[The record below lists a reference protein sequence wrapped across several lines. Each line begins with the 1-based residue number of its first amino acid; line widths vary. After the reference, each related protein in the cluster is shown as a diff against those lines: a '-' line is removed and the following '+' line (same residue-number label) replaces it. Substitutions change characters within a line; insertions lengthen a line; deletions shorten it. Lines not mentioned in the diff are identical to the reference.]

1 MRPADIMR
9 MEPTG
14 VAEIVPRTR
23 TCSKSPAALPAAVPL
38 LGSGGVT
45 LDWLKGSIAFV
56 TTAPLHKPRR
66 TFANLCL
73 VQSPTEGIKRFSN
86 IPRISHLLRREST
99 VKIPLLGE
107 TCAYLR
113 IPSWIGYYYLY
124 L

>member
-56 TTAPLHKPRR
+56 TTAPTPS
-66 TFANLCL
+66 NLREPL
-73 VQSPTEGIKRFSN
+73 FGTEPHRGYQKVLEHSTDFTPSQEGID
-86 IPRISHLLRREST
+86 REDT
-99 VKIPLLGE
+99 L
-107 TCAYLR
+107 A
-113 IPSWIGYYYLY
+113 W
-124 L
+124 